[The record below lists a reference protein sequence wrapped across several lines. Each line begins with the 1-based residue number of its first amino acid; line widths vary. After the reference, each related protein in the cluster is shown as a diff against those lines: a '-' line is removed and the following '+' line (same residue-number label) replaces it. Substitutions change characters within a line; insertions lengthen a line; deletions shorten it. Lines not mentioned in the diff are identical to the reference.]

1 MTITS
6 RSEPPCCSNKG
17 IIYKTL
23 PRARPR
29 LNYAQEPLGPPGT
42 AAGLSSPFSTG
53 SSPHQRGPAAGK
65 PPQQSLQPAH
75 PQAPAWHRQSERKVP
90 GSAEA
95 HQVNFQ
101 PRKHR
106 SPFWDAFAH
115 ASPAG
120 PRPEPGH
127 PPWAKHPASA
137 SAGAHSPSPGAQLPP
152 GPARLPER
160 LILGLANTCQRPPG
174 FKQHGPRTPG
184 RGERE
189 PLATE
194 GQLAPAAGELQ
205 RSRLPAAHRRRIGPA
220 GRQPA
225 RTAEGGCG
233 LGGEGAK
240 TGIRSPPHPTPGLG
254 PAGSSPQA
262 STPAAGHAAGNTAA
276 TRPPAW
282 LRAPEVQL
290 LLRGNTRGPVRG
302 PEWAA
307 ASRSPRGGR
316 GLQQRSARRLPG
328 GGGRGES
335 PLPAPVSQTHPGPQG
350 ALPTRFPR
358 TSAGAAAPELPFSY
372 RAPDTQVNRLFPLHP
387 TSIGVCKTV
396 RMDPPAQPPQ
406 NKPAVPPVGSGQ
418 ERPGPLPAGR
428 PGDETRHGGGTRNPA
443 GQDNPPPALTH
454 PPPPQPG
461 TPEATS
467 RPPLPP
473 AHPSPLRARAPP
485 REVTGTRARGG
496 RPCPRR
502 DPATGGCS
510 RRPGRRWRRRGEPGD
525 TDPSRKRGRSGQGAR
540 GTLSH
545 AAGSEQEQNPG
556 RPAPPGWGRRKAGP
570 GQTRHRREIPRSAE
584 PGGAAAGRAHARPA
598 KSTDPRPAAGTASP
612 ARDPHAG
619 PGAAAAAAPGCA
631 EPESAGAP
639 ARPRARAPPPVPS
652 RPVPSRHV
660 GRRGAGPYLRV
671 PPPAECRRPRPRRYK
686 GGGAAP
692 RRGGRRAGRAAAE
705 RRPPPPLPPPHTPRH
720 VRAAP
725 TRAATAAPAGPRDRR
740 PRRAEPC
747 APARTAPPGGKGGG
761 GGREGAQPAPVAAAL
776 APPVPPAGPAR
787 VRGPWWR
794 RGRLREAG
802 PEAAGAWRGA
812 AWARGLRVPQE

>member
-1 MTITS
+1 MQGAQPHRAWWEPGRRGHAAVGQRAVTGKDTNPTPPTAGTS
-6 RSEPPCCSNKG
+6 
-17 IIYKTL
+17 
-23 PRARPR
+23 
-29 LNYAQEPLGPPGT
+29 
-42 AAGLSSPFSTG
+42 
-53 SSPHQRGPAAGK
+53 
-65 PPQQSLQPAH
+65 H
-75 PQAPAWHRQSERKVP
+75 PQFLLILLCPLIP
-90 GSAEA
+90 FP
-95 HQVNFQ
+95 QVNFQ

-262 STPAAGHAAGNTAA
+262 PTPAAGHAAGNTAA

-454 PPPPQPG
+454 PPPSTRDPRGHQP
-461 TPEATS
+461 
-467 RPPLPP
+467 PP
-473 AHPSPLRARAPP
+473 AAPGPSIAPQGPRPTEGGHRDKGTGRAAL
-485 REVTGTRARGG
+485 
-496 RPCPRR
+496 
-502 DPATGGCS
+502 PA
-510 RRPGRRWRRRGEPGD
+510 
-525 TDPSRKRGRSGQGAR
+525 
-540 GTLSH
+540 
-545 AAGSEQEQNPG
+545 
-556 RPAPPGWGRRKAGP
+556 AGP
-570 GQTRHRREIPRSAE
+570 GHGGLLPAARAAMATA
-584 PGGAAAGRAHARPA
+584 GGAGGHGPVPQTGSLRAGRAWHPQPRGWVRAGTKPGPPCTPGLGAPEGRARP
-598 KSTDPRPAAGTASP
+598 D
-612 ARDPHAG
+612 
-619 PGAAAAAAPGCA
+619 
-631 EPESAGAP
+631 
-639 ARPRARAPPPVPS
+639 
-652 RPVPSRHV
+652 
-660 GRRGAGPYLRV
+660 
-671 PPPAECRRPRPRRYK
+671 PPPAGNSPVRRARRRRRRPRPR
-686 GGGAAP
+686 
-692 RRGGRRAGRAAAE
+692 
-705 RRPPPPLPPPHTPRH
+705 
-720 VRAAP
+720 
-725 TRAATAAPAGPRDRR
+725 ATG
-740 PRRAEPC
+740 
-747 APARTAPPGGKGGG
+747 
-761 GGREGAQPAPVAAAL
+761 
-776 APPVPPAGPAR
+776 
-787 VRGPWWR
+787 
-794 RGRLREAG
+794 
-802 PEAAGAWRGA
+802 
-812 AWARGLRVPQE
+812 